1 MNTNVFPLTN
11 NQVSYV
17 YFSLTKSSQKY
28 EYTRSVQKISTVFSF
43 IGGIIG
49 ALLTAL
55 FIMNSYTSFAF
66 EVSLATEIFK
76 K

>member
-1 MNTNVFPLTN
+1 MKTNIFPLTN
-11 NQVSYV
+11 DEISYV

-28 EYTRSVQKISTVFSF
+28 EYKRSVQKISTVFSF

-66 EVSLATEIFK
+66 EVSMATEIFK